1 MKRNIVIVLILI
13 VVAAFVYNAFRGGSD
28 GNKGDTPDDTGAATD
43 PAASGTARINYT
55 VSGAYPHDV
64 TSFTEGLSFYKGELW
79 ESTGENGKSWLLQV
93 DPATGAR
100 KKAVKLDEKF
110 FGEGMVILRDT
121 IYQLTYKEKTVLV
134 YDAKT
139 LQLIKSL
146 PLQQPEGWGL
156 TTDGTNLIASDGSSN
171 LYYYEPG
178 TFRLLRTQ
186 GVTENNMPVSMI
198 NELEY
203 IDGVIYAN
211 VWQTNDIVKIDATS
225 GQITGRM
232 DLTQL
237 AVRAKA
243 KNPNADVLNG
253 IAYNPETKKFYVT
266 GKNWPELYELS
277 FAL

>member
-1 MKRNIVIVLILI
+1 MKRNLIIALILI
-13 VVAAFVYNAFRGGSD
+13 VVAAFVYNAFRNGS
-28 GNKGDTPDDTGAATD
+28 GETGTETTN
-43 PAASGTARINYT
+43 PTSVENSTTSGTPQISYT
-55 VSGAYPHDV
+55 VAGAYPHDV

-93 DPATGAR
+93 DLASGAR
-100 KKAVKLDEKF
+100 KKAVKLDEKY
-110 FGEGMVILRDT
+110 FGEGVIILRDT

-146 PLQQPEGWGL
+146 PLAQPEGWGL

-203 IDGVIYAN
+203 INGFIYAN
-211 VWQTNDIVKIDATS
+211 VWQTNEIVKIDAGS
-225 GQITGRM
+225 GQIVGRM
-232 DLTQL
+232 DLSQL

-243 KNPNADVLNG
+243 KNPNVDVLNG
-253 IAYNPETKKFYVT
+253 IAYNPDTKKFYVT
-266 GKNWPELYELS
+266 GKNWPELYELT
-277 FAL
+277 LTL